1 MTQGYGVGAIKALQD
16 AGRPVVPVTA
26 FSYNISAVTCV
37 QTPGAKCIL
46 GVNPA
51 YLSSEAIRLA
61 VDILD
66 GKSTSP
72 KVVQLESPR
81 LTNTMVNAQFSPG
94 AKLEPI
100 EIGKNAFPD
109 EPPGLSLP
117 VTPTWVDI
125 TAKEA
130 AGS

>member
-1 MTQGYGVGAIKALQD
+1 MYS
-16 AGRPVVPVTA
+16 GR
-26 FSYNISAVTCV
+26 
-37 QTPGAKCIL
+37 QPG
-46 GVNPA
+46 
-51 YLSSEAIRLA
+51 LSVLRSDPSRGQH
-61 VDILD
+61 LD

-81 LTNTMVNAQFSPG
+81 LTNTLVNAQFSPG